1 MSKTSSAAKR
11 KYNEKAYDRFTVSV
25 KKGDKEK
32 IAAFATA
39 RGESLNG
46 LVSRAI
52 AELMER
58 ESAEQKEAAE

>member
-1 MSKTSSAAKR
+1 MSKTSSAVKR

-32 IAAFATA
+32 IVAFAAA

-46 LVSRAI
+46 FINRVI
-52 AELMER
+52 ADAMAR
-58 ESAEQKEAAE
+58 ESAEQEEE